1 LSSEY
6 SELNKQY
13 EEQSR
18 ELVKEIMKIAASYM
32 PVLEESHNLIAEI
45 DVLSTLAHVTFSAP
59 FPYVKPIVSAMGEG
73 ELILKQARHP
83 ILEWQPDTTFI
94 PNEAVLRKG
103 ESSFQII
110 TGPNMG
116 GKSTFIRSVG
126 VIVLLAQ
133 IGCYVPCTEA
143 TVPVCDAILARVG
156 ASDSQLRGVSTF
168 MAEMLETANIL
179 NTATENSLIIIDEL
193 GRGTSTYDGFGL
205 AWAISEW
212 ICQHIKAFC
221 FFATHFH
228 ELTQLQEELS
238 CVKNFHVAAEP
249 DEAGHGLTLLYEL
262 QPGPSDQSFGI
273 HVAKIANF
281 PEDVIEVAKAKAKEL
296 EAFDTKNALK
306 TQLLEEEAGEDTS
319 VSEGKILMKEILQD
333 FANQP
338 LDTMSD
344 EEIANIINAM
354 KDRVSAAANP
364 YIIGLLTSGEAEGE
378 QFQQEQMEVETQD

>member
-1 LSSEY
+1 
-6 SELNKQY
+6 
-13 EEQSR
+13 
-18 ELVKEIMKIAASYM
+18 
-32 PVLEESHNLIAEI
+32 
-45 DVLSTLAHVTFSAP
+45 
-59 FPYVKPIVSAMGEG
+59 
-73 ELILKQARHP
+73 
-83 ILEWQPDTTFI
+83 
-94 PNEAVLRKG
+94 
-103 ESSFQII
+103 
-110 TGPNMG
+110 
-116 GKSTFIRSVG
+116 
-126 VIVLLAQ
+126 
-133 IGCYVPCTEA
+133 
-143 TVPVCDAILARVG
+143 
-156 ASDSQLRGVSTF
+156 
-168 MAEMLETANIL
+168 
-179 NTATENSLIIIDEL
+179 
-193 GRGTSTYDGFGL
+193 
-205 AWAISEW
+205 
-212 ICQHIKAFC
+212 
-221 FFATHFH
+221 
-228 ELTQLQEELS
+228 
-238 CVKNFHVAAEP
+238 
-249 DEAGHGLTLLYEL
+249 LYEL